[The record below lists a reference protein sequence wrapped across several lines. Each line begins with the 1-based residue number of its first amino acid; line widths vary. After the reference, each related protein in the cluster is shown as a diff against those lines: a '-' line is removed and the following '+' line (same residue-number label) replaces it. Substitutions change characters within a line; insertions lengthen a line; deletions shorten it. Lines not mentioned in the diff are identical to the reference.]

1 MMIKKRPA
9 NLAGIMGADSYQP
22 AAQMGQMTVD
32 PIERLGQKMS
42 GKKPIS
48 ERPLNFDLA
57 TIEAKRFT
65 SSESVRH
72 KSNVSSSRFAFF
84 NVDGEEALPFIVKM
98 PSLELKESRFS

>member
-42 GKKPIS
+42 GKKEGRKIKGLRKK
-48 ERPLNFDLA
+48 RP
-57 TIEAKRFT
+57 
-65 SSESVRH
+65 
-72 KSNVSSSRFAFF
+72 KSTMMS
-84 NVDGEEALPFIVKM
+84 GGY
-98 PSLELKESRFS
+98 